1 MNDERL
7 LNAILLAGTLLLESG
22 AEIRRVEDTMVRMA
36 RNRSEVLE
44 ADSYVTLTGIMFSMT
59 TKEQTYTKIC
69 RVHSGKV
76 NLNQIDR
83 INNLS
88 RKMADHIYSI
98 DQIEEELNE
107 IKNEKRI
114 PFYQCLLFS
123 AISASAFSVF
133 FDGGVIEALI
143 AFFIGLAIRIVNTL
157 CEKYRLN
164 AFLNTACAA
173 GMATLLTILI
183 YHVYKDFNFN
193 IVIISGFML
202 LVPGLAIT
210 NAIRDTIAGDTISGL
225 ARATDAFLCAV
236 AIAAGSGIVL
246 YTCL

>member
-1 MNDERL
+1 MDDERL
-7 LNAILLAGTLLLESG
+7 LNAILLAGTILLESG

-36 RNRSEVLE
+36 RNIPEVLE

-59 TKEQTYTKIC
+59 TEHQTYTKIC

-76 NLNQIDR
+76 NLNQIDQV
-83 INNLS
+83 NNLS
-88 RKMADHIYSI
+88 RKMADQVYSI
-98 DQIEEELNE
+98 DEIENELIQ
-107 IKNEKRI
+107 IKNEKSL
-114 PFYQCLLFS
+114 PFYQTLLFS
-123 AISASAFSVF
+123 AISASAFSLF
-133 FDGGVIEALI
+133 FDGGLIEACI
-143 AFFIGLAIRIVNTL
+143 AFFIGLAIRMVNAL

-164 AFLNTACAA
+164 AFLNTSCAA
-173 GMATLLTILI
+173 ALATLMTIII
-183 YHVYKDFNFN
+183 YHFYKNFNFN

-236 AIAAGSGIVL
+236 AIAAGSGIIL

>member
-1 MNDERL
+1 MNEEKL
-7 LNAILLAGTLLLESG
+7 LDTILQAGTMLLESG

-36 RNRSEVLE
+36 KNMPEIKE
-44 ADSYVTLTGIMFSMT
+44 ADSYVTLTGIVFSIT
-59 TKEQTYTKIC
+59 TSERSCSKVC
-69 RVHSGKV
+69 RVHSV
-76 NLNQIDR
+76 HTDLNQIDK

-88 RKMADHIYSI
+88 RRMADHAYTV
-98 DQIEEELNE
+98 DELAEELTK
-107 IKNEKRI
+107 IKNEKPI
-114 PFYQCLLFS
+114 SSCQTLIFS
-123 AISASAFSVF
+123 AIIASAFAIF
-133 FDGGVIEALI
+133 FDGGLIEMAI
-143 AFFIGLAIRIVNTL
+143 AFFVGLIIRITTNL
-157 CEKYRLN
+157 CTKYHLN

-173 GMATLLTILI
+173 ASATLLTIVI
-183 YHVYKDFNFN
+183 YHIYKGFNFN

>member
-1 MNDERL
+1 MDDERL

-22 AEIRRVEDTMVRMA
+22 AEIRRVEDTMIRMA
-36 RNRSEVLE
+36 RNIPEVFE

-59 TKEQTYTKIC
+59 TKNQTYTKIC
-69 RVHSGKV
+69 RVHSAQV

-88 RKMADHIYSI
+88 RKMASQVYSI
-98 DQIEEELNE
+98 DEIEEELIQ
-107 IKNEKRI
+107 IKNEKRP
-114 PFYQCLLFS
+114 PFYQTLLFS
-123 AISASAFSVF
+123 AISASAFSLF
-133 FDGGVIEALI
+133 FDGGLIEAAI
-143 AFFIGLAIRIVNTL
+143 AFFIGCAIRIVNTL

-164 AFLNTACAA
+164 SFLNTSFAA
-173 GMATLLTILI
+173 AVATLITIWI
-183 YHVYKDFNFN
+183 YRFYKDFNFN

-210 NAIRDTIAGDTISGL
+210 NAIRDTIAGDTLSGL

-236 AIAAGSGIVL
+236 AIAAGSGLIL